1 MNLDRRL
8 LSLLRGEH
16 SRLALTVGLGVLGGT
31 LLVLQARVLS
41 RAIAGVFLGGRTL
54 VEVTP
59 LLLALAGLALARAGT
74 AWLSASAADALAGRI
89 KQALRSALYGQLLA
103 LGPAYTGGERSGEL
117 VAVALQGVEE
127 LDAYF
132 RDYLPALALAALVP
146 LTFLAFILPLE
157 PLSGLVLLLTAP
169 LIPFFMVLI
178 GALARG
184 VTRRQWQTL
193 SRMSAHFL
201 DALQGLTTLK
211 LFGRSRRQVEVIAR
225 ISDRWRAT
233 TLGVL
238 RVAFLSALALE
249 LIATLSTAIV
259 AVEIGVRLLY
269 GLLDFEQALFVLVL
283 TPEYYLP
290 LRTLGVRFHAGISG
304 VTAAARIFAI
314 LETPLPETVE
324 PPAISASP
332 APQRMHIVFTDVRY
346 TYDRGRRA
354 ALDGVAFAVEP
365 GQQVAL
371 VGPSGAGKSTI
382 AALLLRF
389 IAPDSGTI
397 TVDGVPLATIP
408 ADVWR
413 TRLAW
418 VPQRPYLF
426 NASILD
432 NIRLG
437 RPHATPD
444 EVAYAARQAGAD
456 GFIRA
461 LPDGYATVVGERGAR
476 LSGGQAQRIALARA
490 FLRDAPLLILDE
502 PTAHLDAESEA
513 AVEEA
518 IRRLLR
524 GRTAL
529 IIAHRLHTVVRA
541 DRIVVL
547 DEGRVIEIG
556 THDELRAAGGLYSR
570 LLAAYDPRWL
580 AG

>member
-16 SRLALTVGLGVLGGT
+16 SRLALTVGLGVLGGA
-31 LLVLQARVLS
+31 LLVLQACVLS
-41 RAIAGVFLGGRTL
+41 RAIAGVFLGGQTL
-54 VEVTP
+54 AEVTP

-89 KQALRSALYGQLLA
+89 KQALRSALYSHLLA

-238 RVAFLSALALE
+238 RVAFLSALVLE

-324 PPAISASP
+324 PPAISTSP

-408 ADVWR
+408 ADGWR

-437 RPHATPD
+437 RLHATPD

>member
-8 LSLLRGEH
+8 LRLLHGERL
-16 SRLALTVGLGVLGGT
+16 RLALTVGLGVLGGV

-41 RAIAGVFLGGRTL
+41 RAIAGVFLGGQTL
-54 VEVTP
+54 AEVTP
-59 LLLALAGLALARAGT
+59 LLLALAGLALARAGI

-89 KQALRSALYGQLLA
+89 KQTLRSALYNHLLA

-127 LDAYF
+127 LDTYF

-146 LTFLAFILPLE
+146 LTFLVFILPLE

-211 LFGRSRRQVEVIAR
+211 LFGRSRRQVEVIAY
-225 ISDRWRAT
+225 ISDRWRVT

-269 GLLDFEQALFVLVL
+269 GLLDFEGALFVLVL
-283 TPEYYLP
+283 APEYYLP

-304 VTAAARIFAI
+304 VTAATRIFAI
-314 LETPLPETVE
+314 LEIPVPAAVLPPAMPLP
-324 PPAISASP
+324 SAVP
-332 APQRMHIVFTDVRY
+332 RRMHIVFTDVHY
-346 TYDRGRRA
+346 AYDSGRRA
-354 ALDGVAFAVEP
+354 ALDGVTFVVEP

-397 TVDGVPLATIP
+397 TVDGIPLATIP

-413 TRLAW
+413 ARLAW
-418 VPQRPYLF
+418 VPQQPYLF

-437 RPHATPD
+437 RPHAAPD
-444 EVAYAARQAGAD
+444 EVGYAARQAGAD
-456 GFIRA
+456 DFIRA
-461 LPDGYATVVGERGAR
+461 LPDGYATVIGERGAR

-513 AVEEA
+513 AVEQA
-518 IRRLLR
+518 IGRLLR

-529 IIAHRLHTVVRA
+529 IIAHRLHTVARA

-547 DEGRVIEIG
+547 DEGRVIESG

-570 LLAAYDPRWL
+570 LLAAYDPR
-580 AG
+580 